1 MAVDTTEE
9 KIDAALA
16 IAVGKINQGMQQ
28 PEPALKWSQAALN
41 LAHVKSVLRATPKPK
56 SS

>member
-1 MAVDTTEE
+1 MAVDMTEE